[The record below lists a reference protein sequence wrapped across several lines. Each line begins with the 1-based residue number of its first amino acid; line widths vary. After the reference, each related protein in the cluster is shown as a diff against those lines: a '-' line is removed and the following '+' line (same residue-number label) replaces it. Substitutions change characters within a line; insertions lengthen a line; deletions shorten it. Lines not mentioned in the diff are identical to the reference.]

1 MPGNTTYNTTSDT
14 ENKLPEWAAP
24 YFERNLAQAEAA
36 YGTEYQKYDGERVAG
51 PGADTMGSRDMIRDI
66 AGQGISGIGEA
77 TDFVS
82 QGMGT
87 AADLGNY
94 DPSQF
99 SDFGFDPARQF
110 NASEAQQY
118 MSPYQ
123 QEVTDRNK
131 DAAYRDFQMMQGGR
145 DAAAVNA
152 GAFGGSRQGVVQGMA
167 EEDLMRNLGDI
178 QAQGSQDA
186 FVNAQGM
193 FQGDRAAQLDT
204 ARAMAGE
211 QARTQTGRAA
221 ENQFGAG
228 QGLAA
233 LQTGAQLAG
242 GLTDLGQLERQGQ
255 IQNAQLMSGVG
266 GDMTAEQQALNDQQY
281 ADYVEQRDFTKN
293 QVGGMTNILNAQPI
307 APTGTS
313 NTVGTAPGPSV
324 LQQIAGAGIGAAG
337 LYKAF
342 T

>member
-1 MPGNTTYNTTSDT
+1 MKSSTYNTTSNT
-14 ENKLPEWAAP
+14 ENKLPDWAAP
-24 YFERNLAQAEAA
+24 YFERNVAQAEAA
-36 YGTEYQKYDGERVAG
+36 YGTPYQEYGGDRLAA
-51 PGADTMGSRDMIRDI
+51 PGADTLGARDMVRDI
-66 AGQGISGIGEA
+66 AGQGIGGLDQAS
-77 TDFVS
+77 DFVRT
-82 QGMGT
+82 GMGT
-87 AADLGNY
+87 AEDLGNY
-94 DPSQF
+94 VPTEMSE
-99 SDFGFDPARQF
+99 FGFDPTRQF
-110 NASEAQQY
+110 DAAEAQRY

-131 DAAYRDFQMMQGGR
+131 QAAFRDFQMMQGGR

-178 QAQGSQDA
+178 QARGQQDA

-193 FQGDRAAQLDT
+193 FQGDRAAQFDT
-204 ARAMAGE
+204 ARARAGE
-211 QARTQTGRAA
+211 QARVQTGTAA

-255 IQNAQLMSGVG
+255 IQNAQLMEGVG
-266 GDMTAEQQALNDQQY
+266 GAMTAEQQAINDQQY
-281 ADYVEQRDFTKN
+281 QDYIEQRDWTKN
-293 QVGGMTNILNAQPI
+293 QVGGMTNVLNAQPI
-307 APTGTS
+307 AATGTS
-313 NTVGTAPGPSV
+313 NTVGTTPGPSPF
-324 LQQIAGAGIGAAG
+324 QQIAGAGLSAVG

-342 T
+342 Q